1 MPDKIK
7 LTPPSRA
14 LLALEARALVELGW
28 FWQSLGVLRTV
39 ARGDGHPVM
48 VLPGFTATDISTAP
62 LRWYLRDRGYAA
74 YGWRLGC
81 NFGLREG
88 VEQRM
93 IRRLRDLHEQSGEKV
108 SLVGWSLGG
117 IYARELARQ
126 QPHRVRQVITLGSP
140 FNLSNKANHAWR
152 LYERLSGQTIDSQP
166 EQMNLLRAPLEVPA
180 TAIYSRSDGVVAWQ
194 TCIDD
199 ENREQTQNIEVP
211 GSHCGL
217 GHNPMVL
224 YVIADRLSQPPDAWK
239 PFDRSG
245 LRKLVYPR
253 SVASPAEALATGDL
267 VIMSYDVTSLTN

>member
-1 MPDKIK
+1 
-7 LTPPSRA
+7 
-14 LLALEARALVELGW
+14 
-28 FWQSLGVLRTV
+28 
-39 ARGDGHPVM
+39 
-48 VLPGFTATDISTAP
+48 
-62 LRWYLRDRGYAA
+62 
-74 YGWRLGC
+74 
-81 NFGLREG
+81 
-88 VEQRM
+88 M

-140 FNLSNKANHAWR
+140 LNLSNKANHAWR
-152 LYERLSGQTIDSQP
+152 LYEHLSGQTIDSQR

-253 SVASPAEALATGDL
+253 SVASPAEALLTDWVTDRSGKTRDL
-267 VIMSYDVTSLTN
+267 VIRSYDVTSLTN